1 MELGAGLRAVT
12 LERGDA
18 GAVTALV
25 RACEAHD
32 GGLAERT
39 LEDMQ
44 VIFDRPSFSLADSA
58 VGVREGD
65 ALVGYAAIPWSRDA
79 DAWVLPSHRGRGI
92 GTALMRWTWEAARA
106 LGYPAVGQSVHERS
120 AAAIALL
127 GGNGYEQR
135 WTSWILEIALTEPP
149 APPVVVPP
157 YRLRDFVPGRDD
169 RAAYRVIEDAFS
181 EWPDRDPESFEDWAA
196 QTLRRPGFVPEQL
209 LLAVRDDDEDVV
221 GALVLVDDDEPFVDQ
236 LAVAR
241 EHRGRGLARAL
252 LQRAFAI
259 GWERGRRSCVLATDT
274 RTGALGLYEHVGM
287 TPRGTY
293 LHLERRL

>member
-1 MELGAGLRAVT
+1 M
-12 LERGDA
+12 
-18 GAVTALV
+18 

-127 GGNGYEQR
+127 EGER
-135 WTSWILEIALTEPP
+135 LRAAVDLLDPRDRADASRPPRRSWPRRTA
-149 APPVVVPP
+149 
-157 YRLRDFVPGRDD
+157 LRDFVPGRDD
-169 RAAYRVIEDAFS
+169 RAAYQVIEDAFS
-181 EWPDRDPESFEDWAA
+181 EWPDRDPETFEDWAA

-209 LLAVRDDDEDVV
+209 LLAVRDDDEVV

-252 LQRAFAI
+252 LQRAFGI

>member
-1 MELGAGLRAVT
+1 MA

-18 GAVTALV
+18 EAVTELV

-44 VIFDRPSFSLADSA
+44 VIFDRPSFSLAESA
-58 VGVREGD
+58 IGVRDGE
-65 ALVGYAAIPWSRDA
+65 ALVGYASIPWSRDA

-92 GTALMRWTWEAARA
+92 GTALMRWTWEAAAA

-120 AAAIALL
+120 VGAIALL
-127 GGNGYEQR
+127 EAHGYTHR

-149 APPVVVPP
+149 GPPVVAAP
-157 YRLRDFVPGRDD
+157 YALRDFVPGRDE
-169 RAAYRVIEDAFS
+169 RAAYQVIEDAFS
-181 EWPDRDPESFEDWAA
+181 EWPERDPETFEDWAA
-196 QTLRRPGFVPEQL
+196 QTLRRPGFVPERLQ
-209 LLAVRDDDEDVV
+209 LAVRGDEVV
-221 GALVLVDDDEPFVDQ
+221 GAMVLVDDDEPFVDQ

-252 LQRAFAI
+252 LQQAFGI
-259 GWERGRRSCVLATDT
+259 GWEAGRRSCVLGTDT

-293 LHLERRL
+293 LHLQRSLP